1 MRPSRSSIDT
11 GLVHRD
17 LKPANIFVRDDG
29 HPVLVDLGIA
39 ARFGGAR
46 GREELFADTKV
57 MGSAFYMAPEQFGG
71 EAFDARADLYSL
83 GCILYETVTGR
94 PPFFEP
100 GITPRGI
107 LFRILDSE
115 PAPPS
120 RLATWLDPALERLIL
135 RLLDRRPRDRVG
147 YAEDVAAALAPF
159 CGPAGDL
166 ALPGVQAY
174 VYRPDFT
181 GRTEL
186 LGDLG
191 AVLREAVRGRG
202 AAVFVRGES
211 GVGKTRLSWP
221 RSRAAPAGL
230 GCPGRA
236 RRVHDPRRAR
246 PRGTPMRGRSRRCA
260 RSCA

>member
-1 MRPSRSSIDT
+1 MDT

-57 MGSAFYMAPEQFGG
+57 MGSALYMAPEQFGG

-115 PAPPS
+115 PEPPS
-120 RLATWLDPALERLIL
+120 RLATWLDPALERLH
-135 RLLDRRPRDRVG
+135 P
-147 YAEDVAAALAPF
+147 AAARQAP
-159 CGPAGDL
+159 A
-166 ALPGVQAY
+166 
-174 VYRPDFT
+174 RS
-181 GRTEL
+181 RR
-186 LGDLG
+186 
-191 AVLREAVRGRG
+191 LRRGRGRG
-202 AAVFVRGES
+202 ARALLRACRRPRAPGRP
-211 GVGKTRLSWP
+211 GLRL
-221 RSRAAPAGL
+221 PAGL
-230 GCPGRA
+230 HRADRGCSGTSGPCSARPSGAGA
-236 RRVHDPRRAR
+236 RRCSSAARAASAR
-246 PRGTPMRGRSRRCA
+246 PVSPWS
-260 RSCA
+260 